1 VQQTGLRRVFAI
13 STARM
18 LTRRVRHLCADTEEL
33 MYSKIVSVL
42 FYMFFTCVIFN
53 PLVNGYTVYF
63 YLFIPFL
70 DPSFLRFL
78 SATARSWSGPLFIA
92 VAVSLLGSPSVAM
105 RVISIALCI
114 GYLMYTMGRR
124 ICYLHQWMAINVVFA
139 IVQFVVYYIDRGLAA
154 QLGPTLLAQTIWGQY
169 ATRTYSNYYEI
180 FYFARASGFSREAGF
195 FSSLLVASLIAHLLT
210 EKVNKRI
217 VALYCVG
224 LFICFSKS
232 SLILFIFLAL
242 FPLRHRLRLIHPL
255 LVLTAF
261 IAVVGLIAI
270 YLGSQNFYGS
280 TTFAHRLNGYPFM
293 LDSKLEDLLGG
304 VTAYDVRSRYMYL
317 PSFRL
322 VEVEIASGV
331 PFAGLPASV
340 AEMGLFSALLLFGV
354 LAFTA
359 SDGFV
364 MLLLLLLTST
374 VSITTVT
381 SFVPIAYLILYWPK
395 FAAYRAKRTWFMQER
410 FELTP
415 LERSGFKRT
424 KRLRFASASW
434 KRKVLVVAGPAPRAG
449 KTFVAANLA
458 GINASGGKRVLLV
471 DGDLRRGRI
480 AFLFGLSGSAGLAQ
494 VLEGRIDVDRVIR
507 PVGTSGVFDV
517 IPAGDL
523 FDDPARLLSNGRLAR
538 LLKQVA
544 LHYDLIIVDTPAA
557 LSVDDACLIAPL
569 GGSTVL
575 VAQPGPGNEGELEET
590 VKQLERTGAHIV
602 GVIFNAISPPNHE
615 RPPAHASGYPT
626 KHRRASIP

>member
-1 VQQTGLRRVFAI
+1 
-13 STARM
+13 
-18 LTRRVRHLCADTEEL
+18 

-53 PLVNGYTVYF
+53 PRVNGYTIYF

-70 DPSFLRFL
+70 DPSYLRFL
-78 SATARSWSGPLFIA
+78 TATARSWSGPLLVA

-124 ICYLHQWMAINVVFA
+124 ICYLHHWMGINVAFA
-139 IVQFVVYYIDRGLAA
+139 IVQFAVYYVDRGLAA
-154 QLGPTLLAQTIWGQY
+154 QLGPTLLAQSIWGQY

-210 EKVNKRI
+210 EKVNKKL
-217 VALYCVG
+217 VAMYCVG

-242 FPLRHRLRLIHPL
+242 FPLRHKLRLIHPL
-255 LVLTAF
+255 LVFTAF
-261 IAVVGLIAI
+261 IGVVGLTGI
-270 YLGSQNFYGS
+270 YLGSHDFYGS
-280 TTFAHRLNGYPFM
+280 TTFAHRFNGYPFL
-293 LDSKLEDLLGG
+293 LDAKLEDLLGG
-304 VTAYDVRSRYMYL
+304 VTADDVRSRYMYL
-317 PSFRL
+317 PAFRL
-322 VEVEIASGV
+322 VETEIASGV
-331 PFAGLPASV
+331 PFAGLPASI

-354 LAFTA
+354 VAFTA

-410 FELTP
+410 FALTP
-415 LERSGFKRT
+415 LERFDFRRS
-424 KRLRFASASW
+424 KRLRFAAAPW
-434 KRKVLVVAGPAPRAG
+434 KRKVLVVTSPAPRSG

-458 GINASGGKRVLLV
+458 GINAAGGKRVLLI

-480 AFLFGLSGSAGLAQ
+480 AFLFGLSGNAGLAQ
-494 VLEGRIDVDRVIR
+494 VLEGRTDVDRVIR
-507 PVGTSGVFDV
+507 SVGTSGAVDV

-523 FDDPARLLSNGRLAR
+523 FVDPAQLLSNGRLAR
-538 LLKQVA
+538 LLQQLA
-544 LHYDLIIVDTPAA
+544 PRYDLIVIDTPAV
-557 LSVDDACLIAPL
+557 LSIDDACLVAPL
-569 GGSTVL
+569 GGTTVL
-575 VAQPGPGNEGELEET
+575 VAQPGQRRDELEEA
-590 VKQLERTGAHIV
+590 VRQLDQVGAHIA
-602 GVIFNAISPPNHE
+602 GVIFNAI
-615 RPPAHASGYPT
+615 PPASEERTRAPASGFAP
-626 KHRRASIP
+626 RRRHASIPY